1 MKEEIEKLGGAAPVA
16 IEQKTTFH
24 VSATACISGRMAWK
38 LGPLVHLSNFN
49 KGVEAKMSTEYP
61 RAKLERSH
69 HHPSPSTLAA
79 AISISIATITTIVLP
94 HLVHTCN
101 RASHKASIVR
111 HIAINQSQD
120 VFFNVFFSRSDLHV

>member
-1 MKEEIEKLGGAAPVA
+1 
-16 IEQKTTFH
+16 
-24 VSATACISGRMAWK
+24 
-38 LGPLVHLSNFN
+38 
-49 KGVEAKMSTEYP
+49 MSTEQR
-61 RAKLERSH
+61 RAQPEPLH
-69 HHPSPSTLAA
+69 HHLHPQTLAA
-79 AISISIATITTIVLP
+79 AIFISIAISTTIVLS